1 MARGFDLYDN
11 KGFALLLVLWILTL
25 LSVLVG
31 EFTRTMRTEIHITGN
46 LKDETQSYYFAR
58 AGVHLAVQGILHKD
72 PVFPLRLEKDTLL
85 SEEERFAWYIGSEIP
100 PIGFEGG
107 KIEIKIENES
117 GKININTA
125 GQSLLQLML
134 NPFDLGDEEKNII
147 VDSILDWRDADDLHR
162 LNGAEDD
169 YYQALPVPYSAKNGD
184 FDSVE
189 ELLRVRGITPE
200 IFYGGLQEMVTIYPR
215 KDSEALQA
223 EGKKRASTGSDRVNI
238 NAASPRL
245 LRALPQM
252 TDDLVVAI
260 VEYRTEKAFQSI
272 TQAAEVVGAEVF
284 QVIRPYLSTDLVPQ
298 YTVSAVGGIP
308 DGSAR
313 RGVQA
318 VIELDPKLK
327 NKYRTLEWLDHIEFW
342 PKSAEKSLDFSG

>member
-1 MARGFDLYDN
+1 MARGFDAHN
-11 KGFALLLVLWILTL
+11 RGFALVLVLWILAL

-46 LKDETQSYYFAR
+46 LKEETQGYYFAR
-58 AGVHLAVQGILHKD
+58 AGVELAVQGLLHKD
-72 PVFPLRLEKDTLL
+72 PVFPLRLEKDALL
-85 SEEERFAWYIGSEIP
+85 SEEEKYAWHIGSEIP
-100 PIGFEGG
+100 PIGFKGG
-107 KIEIKIENES
+107 RIDIKIENES

-147 VDSILDWRDADDLHR
+147 VDSIQDWRDADDLHR
-162 LNGAEDD
+162 LYGAEND
-169 YYQALPVPYSAKNGD
+169 YYQSLPVPYSAKNGD

-189 ELLRVRGITPE
+189 ELLRVRGVTPE

-215 KDSEALQA
+215 KESEALQA
-223 EGKKRASTGSDRVNI
+223 GGRRPASTAASRINI

-245 LRALPQM
+245 LRALPLM
-252 TDDLVVAI
+252 TDDLVAAI
-260 VEYRTEKAFQSI
+260 LEYRAEKPFQSI
-272 TQAAEVVGAEVF
+272 AQAVPVVGAEVF
-284 QVIRPYLSTDLVPQ
+284 QVITPYLSTDLVPQ
-298 YTVSAVGGIP
+298 YTVSAVGSIP
-308 DGSAR
+308 EGSAR

-318 VIELDPKLK
+318 VIELDPTLK